1 MAIHSSVHNLY
12 NLFTEK
18 ESLAKMI
25 LIILLFV
32 FAPESARCQYS
43 FTISAQYSGGK
54 CENMQSSF
62 NSVLAN
68 HAQEIATGFDTKS
81 ECEMVRAGI
90 IETAKDI
97 EALYQGVYSHFG
109 SGASC
114 SIKVISSP
122 CTSRSGIRAPGDI
135 DISANGRGGAMFFE
149 NPAVEVSN
157 WAKEN
162 EKLMS
167 IIGGIT
173 DATSFNPR
181 ITGDDDFDKTLVLN
195 IDKPFVSV
203 NMREGGFSTTSSSDL
218 SMRDKVFEAPDYS
231 QMANMDNVYRYIN
244 KSTSLIEAYLRGADI
259 VTLLHKEFYLVSG
272 FDVDVIMNKLDS
284 QRTEAERQALNDY
297 REYRKEM
304 LDKMVSELQ
313 GTINPDKLTKEKDMA
328 ILACAVYDE
337 NKQYIDY
344 TDYRHIT
351 SANLPDDRLKDLMDK
366 IDLFN
371 GIVGFNCQLYYNDK
385 TDEYTL
391 SFEGSRGLD
400 LLKLPDFI
408 ADWALNNIPQG
419 IGQISPQFIIAAY
432 IGDKIKDLSSDI
444 NINIV
449 GHSLGGGLA
458 SLAGVISGK
467 PTYTYNAEGVND
479 NILLVTGVYNK
490 VQNGNVQNIT
500 AYYNET
506 DPLTQSQQWAQD
518 VDTKDRESAQNA
530 VDERGIQLYG
540 STAIGIPTNI
550 GNPSVSG
557 HGIEPIAQH
566 YINQYTSGMATLNRL
581 KGVSTTV
588 EYQTQET
595 IMIYTGE

>member
-1 MAIHSSVHNLY
+1 MGTQGWHIINEMTVNNL
-12 NLFTEK
+12 NIL
-18 ESLAKMI
+18 SLKNVLVVRLI
-25 LIILLFV
+25 LIFLLLIYS
-32 FAPESARCQYS
+32 PEYVRCQYS

-162 EKLMS
+162 ERLMS

-231 QMANMDNVYRYIN
+231 QMANMDNVRRYL
-244 KSTSLIEAYLRGADI
+244 SLSSDLAIKYIKNPDPG
-259 VTLLHKEFYLVSG
+259 LLTAWFHEEFKRVSR
-272 FDVDVIMNKLDS
+272 FDVDAIMRKLPS
-284 QRTEAERQALNDY
+284 ERTDEEKQALIDY
-297 REYRKEM
+297 QMYRKG
-304 LDKMVSELQ
+304 LADKMLEDLKPYIAVQEETRAYEMAVLSANSYGDLAPFYLETTNYIKIGADFFTDNSPMKGLCELISEYN
-313 GTINPDKLTKEKDMA
+313 GKEKTGFHAEM
-328 ILACAVYDE
+328 Y
-337 NKQYIDY
+337 
-344 TDYRHIT
+344 
-351 SANLPDDRLKDLMDK
+351 
-366 IDLFN
+366 FN
-371 GIVGFNCQLYYNDK
+371 EVTGEFTI
-385 TDEYTL
+385 
-391 SFEGSRGLD
+391 SFEGTNFSERADLGTDVMIGLNMIPEQHN
-400 LLKLPDFI
+400 LAMSI
-408 ADWALNNIPQG
+408 ADYINALNLPE
-419 IGQISPQFIIAAY
+419 
-432 IGDKIKDLSSDI
+432 DVRI
-444 NINIV
+444 NIT
-449 GHSLGGGLA
+449 GHSLGGSLA
-458 SLAGVISGK
+458 SVVGLVTGL
-467 PTYTYNAEGVND
+467 PTYTFNSAGVNNAMIEKYGLD
-479 NILLVTGVYNK
+479 VNNNNIKAYQANNDVLTSIQEGELKPFVVGTVIAAVSVVSPATGGALTAETVK
-490 VQNGNVQNIT
+490 GNIASPAVGDKT
-500 AYYNET
+500 
-506 DPLTQSQQWAQD
+506 
-518 VDTKDRESAQNA
+518 VVES
-530 VDERGIQLYG
+530 GG
-540 STAIGIPTNI
+540 W
-550 GNPSVSG
+550 
-557 HGIEPIAQH
+557 H
-566 YINQYTSGMATLNRL
+566 
-581 KGVSTTV
+581 K
-588 EYQTQET
+588 
-595 IMIYTGE
+595 